1 MYAFFLFVNLFII
14 YNHILWLYMIKTINF
29 TAYSTSFNVIY
40 LKKSFFFVFSLGKV
54 QIFSFYSIL
63 IIDYD

>member
-14 YNHILWLYMIKTINF
+14 YNHILWLYMIKIINF
-29 TAYSTSFNVIY
+29 TAYGTSFNVIY
-40 LKKSFFFVFSLGKV
+40 LKKSFFFVFSLEKA